1 MPNVGVSVV
10 IGTHGRPE
18 LLRNGLKSIA
28 AQKPVP
34 GFDLLEVVVV
44 NDGCVESVS
53 EVCAEFPTLVR
64 ELPKH
69 YRREIHGYSN
79 PALTYNMGIKAAK
92 GELVIMQGGE
102 ILWPKD
108 NLFAALLEPQRKG
121 NYKMV
126 TMSQCEK
133 IGEADGSHTLC
144 APDVVCI
151 YYFFGA
157 SFWKK
162 YVVELGG
169 FEESYETWGNEDE
182 DLSRVMRQHGVET
195 VYLGTKCVT
204 HHQWHPHVSMAAQI
218 NPRDKAR
225 YAERFELIKKGHL
238 SNEGREWG
246 LDKGVEQ

>member
-1 MPNVGVSVV
+1 VENIKVSLL
-10 IGTHGRPE
+10 IGTHGRPD
-18 LLRNGLKSIA
+18 LLRNGLRSIA
-28 AQKPVP
+28 SQEKVT
-34 GFDLLEVVVV
+34 GFDIVETVVV
-44 NDGCVESVS
+44 NDGCVPSVS
-53 EVCAEFPTLVR
+53 AVCAEFDFVR
-64 ELPKH
+64 EVPKH

-92 GELVIMQGGE
+92 GDLLIMQGGE
-102 ILWPKD
+102 ILWPRTD
-108 NLFAALLEPQRKG
+108 NFASLLEPQRARD
-121 NYKMV
+121 YKTV

-133 IGEADGSHTLC
+133 IGEADGRHTLC
-144 APDVVCI
+144 MPDVECI

-162 YVVELGG
+162 FAVELGG

-182 DLSRVMRQHGVET
+182 DFSRVMRRHGVKA
-195 VYLGTKCVT
+195 VYMGTKCVT

-225 YAERFELIKKGHL
+225 YEERFKLIKQGHL

-246 LDKGVEQ
+246 IDKGVIQ